1 MMGMRVSS
9 LEANRKREQRL
20 SAAPP
25 CTAAWSPVVAKQV
38 WRFDQNG
45 IGQPA

>member
-1 MMGMRVSS
+1 MGMRVSS
-9 LEANRKREQRL
+9 QDANRKREQRL
-20 SAAPP
+20 SAPRQWNSGVP
-25 CTAAWSPVVAKQV
+25 KQV